1 MKKWSI
7 IIGESLVLGLL
18 YSFPFAA
25 PYYWLT
31 FVAFYACMG
40 IIHGIVFQGN
50 IAKGVGAAIV
60 VGALS
65 GVWVTATH
73 LNTIPAGE
81 SVFFWFL
88 AGVFINVLVYSLR
101 PSTLLM
107 YPIVALVMKLHA
119 RYIKKSEIPKEQ

>member
-1 MKKWSI
+1 MKNFI
-7 IIGESLVLGLL
+7 IIVVESLALGLL
-18 YSFPFAA
+18 YSFPFGA

-31 FVAFYACMG
+31 FVALYASMG
-40 IIHGIVFQGN
+40 IIHGIIFQGN

-73 LNTIPAGE
+73 LDTIPAGE

-107 YPIVALVMKLHA
+107 YPIVALVMKLHT
-119 RYIKKSEIPKEQ
+119 RYIKKQEVPKE